1 LGGGQSGGKA
11 YSKIR
16 RSNGTEE
23 VIKSKVVDTLRQGD
37 RIIVTTAGGGGYG
50 APELRLDSSIRND
63 IADRK
68 IIDSF

>member
-1 LGGGQSGGKA
+1 MGGQSGGKA

-23 VIKSKVVDTLRQGD
+23 VIKSKVVDILGQGD

-50 APELRLDSSIRND
+50 EPELRLDSSIRND